1 MNILT
6 EALPN
11 SVRIGG
17 SEIGIN
23 ADFRASLSF
32 ETMLM
37 EKEGRSEEEI
47 IIQALDLYY
56 DDRWKAMPY
65 ESGREAI
72 EKMLWFYRCGRPDP
86 KQKKSRLKAPPYSYD
101 YDAPYI
107 YAAFLEQYGV
117 DLQAVNFLHW
127 WKFRAMFDALAEN
140 TRIMEVIKIRA
151 IELDGNMNKEQK
163 AYYRKMKKLYELP
176 RKEKSE
182 EQKALEEIL
191 LNGGDISVLDGKD

>member
-6 EALPN
+6 DRLPV
-11 SVRIGG
+11 SVMIGG
-17 SEIGIN
+17 SEIGLN
-23 ADFRASLSF
+23 ADFRASITF

-37 EKEGRSEEEI
+37 ENEGRSEEEI

-56 DDRWKAMPY
+56 ADQWKTLPY

-72 EKMLWFYRCGRPDP
+72 EKMLWFYRCGRSEP
-86 KQKKSRLKAPPYSYD
+86 KRQKSRLKAPPYSYD

-107 YAAFLEQYGV
+107 YAAFLEQYGI
-117 DLQAVNFLHW
+117 DLQKVDFLHW

-151 IELDGNMNKEQK
+151 IELDGKMSKEQK
-163 AYYRKMKKLYELP
+163 TYYRKMKKIYELP

-191 LNGGDISVLDGKD
+191 LNGGDISILDGKD